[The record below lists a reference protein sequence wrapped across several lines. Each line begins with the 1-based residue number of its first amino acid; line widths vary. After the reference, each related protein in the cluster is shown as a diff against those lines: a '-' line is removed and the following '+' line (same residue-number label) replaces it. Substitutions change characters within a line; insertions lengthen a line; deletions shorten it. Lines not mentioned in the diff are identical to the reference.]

1 MCNTMDETLR
11 KRLESLTATGRA
23 QSLDFEG
30 VAARV
35 ATDRFVT
42 IARPDAAACARY
54 EELMI
59 SALDHVDDSAA
70 QRIAQR
76 LAPCPAA
83 PAAVLARL
91 IACGPESAA
100 TVLARAP
107 DLPATLLLERAT
119 DGDVR
124 EAVAIAQRE
133 DLDAATT
140 GALARRLEPEAL
152 HGLAANRTISL
163 DRGAL
168 IALTQRA
175 RVDLDLGRL
184 LLARDDHALDRTVLF
199 LSADAAARRRI
210 LLDAARGSLA
220 ARDYLPAGFDAARR
234 DAFGAAECG
243 DLPRFC
249 SILARAI
256 RVSRAAIER
265 LARDAGGEPLGL
277 IFATSGFSATEC
289 EPAIIALRPDLAA
302 ALADPMSGLRFALQ
316 APPRAASALLASLLP
331 GRQRRATTEYDGSID
346 SAPAWQGKPKLDTGG
361 VTRTIRRA

>member
-1 MCNTMDETLR
+1 MDETLR

-42 IARPDAAACARY
+42 IATPDAAACARY

-199 LSADAAARRRI
+199 LSADAVARRRI
-210 LLDAARGSLA
+210 LL
-220 ARDYLPAGFDAARR
+220 DAARR

>member
-1 MCNTMDETLR
+1 MDETLR

-35 ATDRFVT
+35 ATDRFIT
-42 IARPDAAACARY
+42 IEAPDATACARY
-54 EELMI
+54 EELMLP
-59 SALDHVDDSAA
+59 ALDHVDDAAA

-83 PAAVLARL
+83 PAAILARL

-100 TVLARAP
+100 CILARAA

-133 DLDAATT
+133 DLDAATID
-140 GALARRLEPEAL
+140 ALARRLEPEAL
-152 HGLAANRTISL
+152 HALAANRAIRL

-175 RVDLDLGRL
+175 RVDIDLGRL
-184 LLARDDHALDRTVLF
+184 LLARDDHAVDRTVLF
-199 LSADAAARRRI
+199 LSADAASRRRI

-220 ARDYLPAGFDAARR
+220 AREHLPVAFDAARI
-234 DAFGAAECG
+234 DAFSAAKAGEF
-243 DLPRFC
+243 PRFC
-249 SILARAI
+249 SILARAA

-277 IFATSGFSATEC
+277 VFAATGFSATEF

-316 APPRAASALLASLLP
+316 APPRAASALLAALLP
-331 GRQRRATTEYDGSID
+331 GRQRRATTEYAASSDG
-346 SAPAWQGKPKLDTGG
+346 APARQGTPELDIGG
-361 VTRTIRRA
+361 MTRAIRRA